1 MRKISE
7 KLKRV
12 VPLFLLFVPLTL
24 SAQGDITIFFKKGD
38 TVSYNISEDGYLLF
52 NKDTVKIKT
61 SLSKQNDLFDVPLSS
76 VRSLKFY
83 NPLGT
88 VSDLIISSESF
99 SAFPNPVIS
108 NLYFTNVNV
117 GEMVQIFSLGG
128 IFLGEFAYSDEG
140 LNLSRFPSGIYVIS
154 IKGESI
160 KIRKQ

>member
-7 KLKRV
+7 KLKWL
-12 VPLFLLFVPLTL
+12 VPLFLLYVPFTL
-24 SAQGDITIFFKKGD
+24 SAQGDITVFKKNGD
-38 TVSYNISEDGYLLF
+38 TISYNIFEDGYLLF
-52 NKDTVKIKT
+52 NKDTMKIRT
-61 SLSKQNDLFDVPLSS
+61 SSQQLGLMTVPLSS

-83 NPLGT
+83 NPVGT
-88 VSDLIISSESF
+88 VSDLIILSESF

-108 NLYFTNVNV
+108 NLYFSNVNV

>member
-7 KLKRV
+7 KLKWV

-24 SAQGDITIFFKKGD
+24 SAQGDITIFFKNGNTK
-38 TVSYNISEDGYLLF
+38 SYNISEDGYLLF
-52 NKDTVKIKT
+52 NKDAMKIKT
-61 SLSKQNDLFDVPLSS
+61 SSQELNLMEVSLSS
-76 VRSLKFY
+76 VRSIGFY
-83 NPLGT
+83 TPFETGSNFI
-88 VSDLIISSESF
+88 VSSEQF

>member
-7 KLKRV
+7 KLKWV

-24 SAQGDITIFFKKGD
+24 SAQGDITIFFKNGNTK
-38 TVSYNISEDGYLLF
+38 SFNIFEDGYLLF
-52 NKDTVKIKT
+52 NKDTMWIMT
-61 SLSKQNDLFDVPLSS
+61 SIEQPDLGGVPLSS
-76 VRSLKFY
+76 VRSIKFY
-83 NPLGT
+83 TPLWT
-88 VSDLIISSESF
+88 TSDLIISSESF

-108 NLYFTNVNV
+108 NLYFTNVKE

-140 LNLSRFPSGIYVIS
+140 LDLSRFPSGIYVIS

>member
-1 MRKISE
+1 MRKISR
-7 KLKRV
+7 KLKWL

-24 SAQGDITIFFKKGD
+24 SAQGDITIFFKNGN
-38 TVSYNISEDGYLLF
+38 TGSFNIFEDGYLLF
-52 NKDTVKIKT
+52 NKDTMWIMT
-61 SLSKQNDLFDVPLSS
+61 SIEQPDLGGVPLSS
-76 VRSLKFY
+76 VRSIEFY
-83 NPLGT
+83 TPLWT
-88 VSDLIISSESF
+88 TSDLIISSESF

-108 NLYFTNVNV
+108 NLYFTNVKE

-140 LNLSRFPSGIYVIS
+140 LDLSRFPSGIYVIS